1 MVSYNPSCKIWKVF
15 AMNDTAP
22 KLTGMIV
29 VAAMFGLLSVGISYV
44 IFELEQSG
52 VLLVGSGVFALV
64 FVVLALGWREPQNGP
79 KRPSK

>member
-1 MVSYNPSCKIWKVF
+1 
-15 AMNDTAP
+15 MNDTAP

-29 VAAMFGLLSVGISYV
+29 VAAMFGLLSVGVSYV

-64 FVVLALGWREPQNGP
+64 FVVLALGWREPQNGQ

>member
-1 MVSYNPSCKIWKVF
+1 
-15 AMNDTAP
+15 MNDTAP

-44 IFELEQSG
+44 VFELEQSG

-64 FVVLALGWREPQNGP
+64 FVVLALGWREVFCLLCA
-79 KRPSK
+79 

>member
-1 MVSYNPSCKIWKVF
+1 
-15 AMNDTAP
+15 MNDTAP

-29 VAAMFGLLSVGISYV
+29 VAAMFGLLSVGVSYV

-64 FVVLALGWREPQNGP
+64 FIVLALGWREPQNGP
-79 KRPSK
+79 KRPPK

>member
-1 MVSYNPSCKIWKVF
+1 
-15 AMNDTAP
+15 MNDTAP

-29 VAAMFGLLSVGISYV
+29 VAAMFSLLSVGVSYV

>member
-1 MVSYNPSCKIWKVF
+1 
-15 AMNDTAP
+15 MNDTAP

-44 IFELEQSG
+44 VFELEQSG

-64 FVVLALGWREPQNGP
+64 FVVLALGWREPKDGP
-79 KRPSK
+79 KRPTK